1 MAQHARLW
9 SLFMAKLKDQL
20 QNASNGFRG
29 MHWTTTYP
37 NFSFLGQ
44 KLWPLDSKR
53 FIFETPFA
61 RPILLGEMVQ
71 TPELSH
77 ISTDRDKIWCVK
89 TLKVDLDS
97 YQISSGWVEKPLSYE
112 AFSFYYK
119 IVILLHFIVW

>member
-1 MAQHARLW
+1 
-9 SLFMAKLKDQL
+9 
-20 QNASNGFRG
+20 

-53 FIFETPFA
+53 FISETPFA
-61 RPILLGEMVQ
+61 RPLSPGEMVQ

-89 TLKVDLDS
+89 APKVDIDS
-97 YQISSGWVEKPLSYE
+97 YQISSGLVEKPLSYE

-119 IVILLHFIVW
+119 IVILLHFIVKKKMTFLTYCLNIQFFLLIPPKYFFTDH

>member
-1 MAQHARLW
+1 
-9 SLFMAKLKDQL
+9 
-20 QNASNGFRG
+20 
-29 MHWTTTYP
+29 MHWTTSYP

-53 FIFETPFA
+53 FISETPFA
-61 RPILLGEMVQ
+61 RPLSPGEMVQ

-89 TLKVDLDS
+89 ASKVDIDS
-97 YQISSGWVEKPLSYE
+97 YQISSGLVEKPLSYE

-119 IVILLHFIVW
+119 IVILLHFIVKKK

>member
-1 MAQHARLW
+1 
-9 SLFMAKLKDQL
+9 
-20 QNASNGFRG
+20 

-53 FIFETPFA
+53 FISETPFA
-61 RPILLGEMVQ
+61 RPLSPGEMVQ

-89 TLKVDLDS
+89 APKVDPDS
-97 YQISSGWVEKPLSYE
+97 YQISSGLVEKPLSYNT
-112 AFSFYYK
+112 FNFYYK
-119 IVILLHFIVW
+119 IANLLNFIVREKSLFCQLH

>member
-1 MAQHARLW
+1 
-9 SLFMAKLKDQL
+9 
-20 QNASNGFRG
+20 

-53 FIFETPFA
+53 FISETPFA
-61 RPILLGEMVQ
+61 RPLSPGEMVQ

-89 TLKVDLDS
+89 APTVDIDS
-97 YQISSGWVEKPLSYE
+97 YQISLRMAEKCLIYTD
-112 AFSFYYK
+112 FCFYFK
-119 IVILLHFIVW
+119 ISTLLHFVVRGKSLL

>member
-1 MAQHARLW
+1 
-9 SLFMAKLKDQL
+9 
-20 QNASNGFRG
+20 

-53 FIFETPFA
+53 FISETPFA
-61 RPILLGEMVQ
+61 RPLSPGETAQ
-71 TPELSH
+71 APELGH

-89 TLKVDLDS
+89 APWVDVDS
-97 YQISSGWVEKPLSYE
+97 YQISSGLVEKPLSYE

-119 IVILLHFIVW
+119 ILILLHFIVKKK